1 MQVAPTRP
9 LFVTRAKLV
18 NKLTTRAKNFWGR
31 YGTTPEHPSRTRA
44 RLATLRSLNWPD
56 NYDELSS
63 PEQTAV
69 RATQDQKMT
78 EYRLAVN
85 SAAHAANE
93 EAAATLALI
102 NAGPA
107 GTTTNSTD
115 TPVKATKPGTEASA
129 ANPIDLITPEGSP
142 VAPKRRLRRSTLGP
156 RCGGVFW
163 AQQL

>member
-31 YGTTPEHPSRTRA
+31 YGTTPKHPSRTRA

-69 RATQDQKMT
+69 RAAQDQKFMD
-78 EYRLAVN
+78 YLMAN
-85 SAAHAANE
+85 NAAANE
-93 EAAATLALI
+93 EAAATLAL
-102 NAGPA
+102 NQCWDDYQFYGYPRPR
-107 GTTTNSTD
+107 D
-115 TPVKATKPGTEASA
+115 EAWHRG
-129 ANPIDLITPEGSP
+129 IGSQP
-142 VAPKRRLRRSTLGP
+142 N
-156 RCGGVFW
+156 
-163 AQQL
+163 